1 MEPSQFHNLAKTVMK
16 VSTPEITKDLARR
29 TVSSINQRATK
40 KYHAPIL
47 PGTSVTNI
55 QKLAM
60 KLAGKSSE
68 ENISIKPQSEHHLTK
83 HHLENHQT
91 RTMWARATSKGG
103 GSGPAWRGY

>member
-1 MEPSQFHNLAKTVMK
+1 MK
-16 VSTPEITKDLARR
+16 VSTSEITSEVARR
-29 TVSSINQRATK
+29 TVSTIHQRAK
-40 KYHAPIL
+40 EKYHAPIL
-47 PGTSVTNI
+47 PSTSVTNI

-91 RTMWARATSKGG
+91 RTMWTRATNKGG

>member
-1 MEPSQFHNLAKTVMK
+1 MKPSFHILAKTVMK
-16 VSTPEITKDLARR
+16 VSTSEITKDVVRR
-29 TVSSINQRATK
+29 TISAMHQRVTE
-40 KYHAPIL
+40 KYHTPIL
-47 PGTSVTNI
+47 PGTSVTDI

-91 RTMWARATSKGG
+91 RAMWTRATNRGG
-103 GSGPAWRGY
+103 GSGPSWRGY

>member
-1 MEPSQFHNLAKTVMK
+1 MK
-16 VSTPEITKDLARR
+16 VPTPEINSEEVAKR
-29 TVSSINQRATK
+29 TVFSIHQREK
-40 KYHAPIL
+40 ERYNAPIL
-47 PGTSVTNI
+47 PSTTVTDI

-91 RTMWARATSKGG
+91 RAMWTRATKKGG